1 MNAVS
6 HPMRENLSRE
16 TTELALTE
24 TPLSPRFYTTDFAA
38 MDAINVEPVR
48 AEWDRLM
55 EEFHRDPNK
64 GHFVRD
70 ERFDAFRLDALPEGL
85 QKELV
90 DFLVSS
96 VTAEFSG
103 CVLYAEIKKRV
114 KNPDIRELFSVMA
127 RDESRHA
134 GFINDAL

>member
-1 MNAVS
+1 MNAVT
-6 HPMRENLSRE
+6 HAMRDKLSRE

-24 TPLSPRFYTTDFAA
+24 TVLSPRFYTTDFTA
-38 MDAINVEPVR
+38 MDAIDVEPVR

-64 GHFVRD
+64 GHFIRD
-70 ERFDAFRLDALPEGL
+70 ERFDAFRLEDLPEGL
-85 QKELV
+85 QTELV

-103 CVLYAEIKKRV
+103 CVL
-114 KNPDIRELFSVMA
+114 
-127 RDESRHA
+127 
-134 GFINDAL
+134 

>member
-38 MDAINVEPVR
+38 MDAIDVEPVR

-85 QKELV
+85 QKC
-90 DFLVSS
+90 DR
-96 VTAEFSG
+96 G
-103 CVLYAEIKKRV
+103 VLWLRALRGNQEA
-114 KNPDIRELFSVMA
+114 REKP
-127 RDESRHA
+127 RHT
-134 GFINDAL
+134 